1 MKVFHRKNGWAIL
14 LLLALS
20 ISIGCGN
27 YYLYIKQREKLAKE
41 EREEI
46 LKTMLSTEFTGEIDA
61 KEPAVPK
68 EIRHG
73 KQVNFH
79 RLQKIN
85 EELYAWIYIP
95 NTKVDGPIAQSAS
108 DNAYYLTHNL
118 NKELEFAGCFYTE
131 NYNHKDFKDPNTII
145 YGHNMKNQSMFGS
158 LHRFEEKEFF
168 EKNENIYIYT
178 PKKILTYQIFA
189 AYEYDDRHIM
199 KTYDFWK
206 KSVYESYLKSIYKV
220 NTMISNYREGVSV
233 TKKDHILTLSTCA
246 SGRKD
251 RRYLVQAV
259 LKADEQKN

>member
-1 MKVFHRKNGWAIL
+1 ML
-14 LLLALS
+14 LFLLSFS
-20 ISIGCGN
+20 ISIGCGS
-27 YYLYIKQREKLAKE
+27 YYVHIKQREKLAKE
-41 EREEI
+41 EREEV
-46 LKTMLSTEFTGEIDA
+46 LKTMLSTEFTGEFDA
-61 KEPAVPK
+61 KEPDIPK

-73 KQVNFH
+73 KRVNFEC
-79 RLQKIN
+79 LQKIN

-108 DNAYYLTHNL
+108 DNGYYLNHNL
-118 NKELEFAGCFYTE
+118 NKEPEFAGCFYTE
-131 NYNHKDFKDPNTII
+131 NYNHKDFEDKNTVI

-158 LHRFEEKEFF
+158 LHRFEEKDFF

-199 KTYDFWK
+199 KTYDFQK
-206 KSVYESYLKSIYKV
+206 KSVYKAYLDSIYEV
-220 NTMISNYREGVSV
+220 NTMISNYRKGVRV
-233 TKKDHILTLSTCA
+233 TEKDHILTLSTCA
-246 SGRKD
+246 SGRPD